1 MRKGQDMDAA
11 MAVPTRRLDMWY
23 AGVAPQRRLTVLFR
37 LILLIPQFIVL
48 IFIGIALVI
57 VAVIGWFAALF
68 MGRLPGWA
76 HRFISDVL
84 RWLTRVDAYIYLLTD
99 RYPPFT
105 FEDREYPVRPF
116 FPEPGR
122 LNRWTVFFRFFLA
135 LPASIFAEIVR
146 YGLTAPL
153 ILVTW
158 FIVLITG
165 RMPAAL
171 YGAYSTLLR
180 YEIRVGTY
188 FYLLT
193 SEYPWG
199 MLGDRVAPVAGQ
211 DLPAPGAGTPPGSF
225 PPPGVTP
232 ADAATDAPTF
242 VPSEQWPPP
251 SSGPTLPAPA
261 PTSLPPPTGPPP
273 MPPRPTGLASMPPP
287 SPWERAAAPSPEVG
301 DRPGWAALVLT
312 GAARGWI
319 IFAIVWGS
327 IVFLG
332 QGAIQAAAFHNST
345 TTVEEYNTIVSDY
358 NHSGTSMQRAAHDA
372 QSCSDVA
379 CLRASHLAAAA
390 SLTKLVD
397 DIQGMSLPDNAV
409 GPAHVVESDANQ
421 LATIFTN
428 LANSSDNAMYHD
440 TAQRSNLTAIL
451 NSYPGDT
458 QSLLNALNSNGF

>member
-165 RMPAAL
+165 RMPPRCTAPIRRSCATRSEWARTSICSPRSTR
-171 YGAYSTLLR
+171 GACWAIAWLR
-180 YEIRVGTY
+180 WPGRTC
-188 FYLLT
+188 
-193 SEYPWG
+193 P
-199 MLGDRVAPVAGQ
+199 RPV
-211 DLPAPGAGTPPGSF
+211 PAPRP
-225 PPPGVTP
+225 
-232 ADAATDAPTF
+232 D
-242 VPSEQWPPP
+242 PS
-251 SSGPTLPAPA
+251 L
-261 PTSLPPPTGPPP
+261 
-273 MPPRPTGLASMPPP
+273 R
-287 SPWERAAAPSPEVG
+287 RA
-301 DRPGWAALVLT
+301 
-312 GAARGWI
+312 
-319 IFAIVWGS
+319 
-327 IVFLG
+327 
-332 QGAIQAAAFHNST
+332 
-345 TTVEEYNTIVSDY
+345 
-358 NHSGTSMQRAAHDA
+358 
-372 QSCSDVA
+372 
-379 CLRASHLAAAA
+379 
-390 SLTKLVD
+390 
-397 DIQGMSLPDNAV
+397 
-409 GPAHVVESDANQ
+409 
-421 LATIFTN
+421 
-428 LANSSDNAMYHD
+428 
-440 TAQRSNLTAIL
+440 
-451 NSYPGDT
+451 
-458 QSLLNALNSNGF
+458 